1 MPQSSTPAR
10 TLNDLFDASCDKFP
24 DRPAVSLAFQ
34 EPLTYREFQA
44 GALKVAARLQTL
56 GFGVGDR
63 VAILAENSP
72 QWGMVYLGAVRLG
85 IVVVPIL
92 PDFLEQDV
100 LHILFDAE
108 ARLLF
113 TTEKQLDKITELPVG
128 TLDKIVT
135 LDEFQGQREIVE
147 VVTFAAF
154 LAPEQKDSAHKFKAS
169 PVAST
174 DLASIIYTSGTS
186 GHSKAVML
194 SHGNFC
200 ANVHSASGL
209 INITPDWTF
218 LSVLP
223 MSHAYEFTVG
233 FLLPIRQ
240 GARVVYCDQRPTP
253 TILGK
258 ICAAEKPTVICVVPM
273 IMEKI
278 YKKRVLPAITK
289 GKLLPML
296 LSMPFLR
303 GRILAKI
310 SAKLLTFFG
319 GQLQLMAIG
328 GAALNIEVE
337 KFLRESDFPYII
349 GYGLTEGAPLLA
361 GGPAG
366 DPTIAV
372 GSCGKPVP
380 SVSIR
385 IVNPDPGQRTQYHAG
400 LFQQSRGYS
409 RDRRL
414 RGLAGHR
421 RPGTP

>member
-1 MPQSSTPAR
+1 
-10 TLNDLFDASCDKFP
+10 
-24 DRPAVSLAFQ
+24 
-34 EPLTYREFQA
+34 
-44 GALKVAARLQTL
+44 
-56 GFGVGDR
+56 
-63 VAILAENSP
+63 
-72 QWGMVYLGAVRLG
+72 
-85 IVVVPIL
+85 
-92 PDFLEQDV
+92 
-100 LHILFDAE
+100 
-108 ARLLF
+108 
-113 TTEKQLDKITELPVG
+113 
-128 TLDKIVT
+128 
-135 LDEFQGQREIVE
+135 
-147 VVTFAAF
+147 
-154 LAPEQKDSAHKFKAS
+154 
-169 PVAST
+169 
-174 DLASIIYTSGTS
+174 
-186 GHSKAVML
+186 ML

-278 YKKRVLPAITK
+278 YKKRVLPAITS
-289 GKLLPML
+289 GKLLPL
-296 LSMPFLR
+296 LLKMPLLR

-310 SAKLLTFFG
+310 GAKLLAFFG
-319 GQLQLMAIG
+319 GKLQLMAIG

-337 KFLRESDFPYII
+337 KFLRESGFPYIV
-349 GYGLTEGAPLLA
+349 GYGLTEAAPLLA

-366 DPTIAV
+366 DPTIVV

-385 IVNPDPGQRTQYHAG
+385 IVNPDPESGIGEIQAKGPNVMQGYFNNPEATAATIDAEGWLATGDLGHLDGRNNLFITGRSKSVIVLSHGENIYPETIEEKLNSSIYVAESLVTEANDKLVASIFPDYEYLDLETAG
-400 LFQQSRGYS
+400 WSEAE
-409 RDRRL
+409 RL
-414 RGLAGHR
+414 RHINGILAEIRKTVNAQLPPYAQLSKVVERQEPFIKTATHKIKR
-421 RPGTP
+421 YLYIENR